1 MGAWSTESKA
11 ESAGEGMSR
20 EGWSHGTLG
29 LISQGRK
36 FKFYSRQKSKST
48 ENPSRGETHFIF
60 ISWKMALQMIPGEQ
74 AQKQGAHLE
83 SREGVRARGWCPG
96 L

>member
-1 MGAWSTESKA
+1 MESKA
-11 ESAGEGMSR
+11 ESVGDGMSR
-20 EGWSHGTLG
+20 EGRGHSMPG

-36 FKFYSRQKSKST
+36 FNFYSMHKSKPT

-60 ISWKMALQMIPGEQ
+60 ISWKMLLFMMPGEQ

-83 SREGVRARGWCPG
+83 TREGECERGWCPE